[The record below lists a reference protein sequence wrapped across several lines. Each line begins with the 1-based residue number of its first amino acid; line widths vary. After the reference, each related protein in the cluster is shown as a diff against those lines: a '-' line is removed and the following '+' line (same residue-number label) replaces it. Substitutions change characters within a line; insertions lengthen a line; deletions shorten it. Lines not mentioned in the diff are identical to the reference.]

1 MKVYPKKNKTTYPE
15 RGESCFIKQGD
26 TYYLRRP
33 IEDKFY
39 NGMTWDNYKTVWT
52 IVGPNAD
59 FMCCNGR
66 PKLL

>member
-1 MKVYPKKNKTTYPE
+1 MKYFPPKNKLTYPE

-33 IEDKFY
+33 IENHFY
-39 NGMTWDNYKTVWT
+39 NGMTWENYGSLWT
-52 IVGPNAD
+52 IEGLNMD